1 MGTPGGVGTPGEVG
15 PGKAL
20 SAMLSAALDLENDPS
35 IPLTS
40 DPSFASAIP
49 RFLGQERWGGGEK
62 GAGVPLGLPPYTV
75 SLL

>member
-1 MGTPGGVGTPGEVG
+1 
-15 PGKAL
+15 
-20 SAMLSAALDLENDPS
+20 MLSAALDLENDLS

-49 RFLGQERWGGGEK
+49 RFLGQERVGGGEK